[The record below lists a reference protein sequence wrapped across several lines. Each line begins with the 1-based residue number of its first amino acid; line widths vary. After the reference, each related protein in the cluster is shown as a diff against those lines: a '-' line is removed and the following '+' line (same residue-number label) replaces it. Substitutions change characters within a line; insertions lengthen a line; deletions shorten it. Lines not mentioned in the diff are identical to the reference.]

1 MHYFEIEKKET
12 TLRSRANI
20 AKAIRLYRDWTDLV
34 VVSFF
39 NILWQNSSGVL
50 FV

>member
-20 AKAIRLYRDWTDLV
+20 AKAI
-34 VVSFF
+34 
-39 NILWQNSSGVL
+39 I
-50 FV
+50 